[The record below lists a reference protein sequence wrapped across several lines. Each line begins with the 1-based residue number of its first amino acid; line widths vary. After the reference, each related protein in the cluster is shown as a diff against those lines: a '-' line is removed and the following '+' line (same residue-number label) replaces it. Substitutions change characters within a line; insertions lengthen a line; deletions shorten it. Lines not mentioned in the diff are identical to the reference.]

1 MKHQKGLSAQDRSA
15 RSRLRLLLDRA
26 DGFIHGSMIRMA
38 RRCGNPGCHCA
49 TKDELHVSWC
59 LGVTEKRRS
68 RMKHILKKKEVTVRR
83 WVRQYQEARRLLD
96 LMSQEAWQRLGK
108 GKE

>member
-68 RMKHILKKKEVTVRR
+68 RMKHIPKNKEITVRR

>member
-26 DGFIHGSMIRMA
+26 DGFVHGSMIRMA

-68 RMKHILKKKEVTVRR
+68 RMKHIPKEKEVTVRR

>member
-68 RMKHILKKKEVTVRR
+68 RMKHIPKEKEVTVRR

>member
-68 RMKHILKKKEVTVRR
+68 RMKHIPKEKEVAVRR